1 MKHFGVQVGR
11 RLAGGVFLLVLLLG
25 MPRGGLGAPVD
36 YFGSLR
42 QRLAADGFD
51 PGRIT
56 HLYRDPKIAFET
68 RGVSMYF
75 VHSEG
80 RLNYDQFLAPAMIQ
94 RARTYMQAHGGVMGR
109 AERTYGV
116 DRQVITAILL
126 VETKLGSYV
135 GNRMVF
141 NTFSTMAA
149 LSDPVVRNALWREI
163 QGSTSLS
170 RAAYDAKALKKSS
183 WAYGE
188 LKSFLVY
195 AQRQGIDPL
204 SVKGS
209 YAGALGFCQFL
220 PSNALRLGRDG
231 NGDGRLDLFDHPDAI
246 MSVANYLKH
255 HGWRS
260 NLPEPDASKVIYS
273 YNHSRYYVST
283 VLRIAKKLK
292 G

>member
-1 MKHFGVQVGR
+1 M
-11 RLAGGVFLLVLLLG
+11 AGGVFLLVLLLG
-25 MPRGGLGAPVD
+25 LPQASLGASGD
-36 YFGSLR
+36 YFSSLR

-51 PGRIT
+51 SDRIMY
-56 HLYRDPKIAFET
+56 LYRNPRTAFET

-80 RLNYDQFLAPAMIQ
+80 KLNYDQFLAPSMIR
-94 RARTYMQAHGGVMGR
+94 RARTYMQAHEVAMGR
-109 AERTYGV
+109 AERIYGV

-126 VETKLGSYV
+126 VETKLGAYV
-135 GNRMVF
+135 GNRLVF
-141 NTFSTMAA
+141 NTFSTMAS

-170 RAAYDAKALKKSS
+170 RAAYDAKALKKSA
-183 WAYGE
+183 WAYEE

-195 AQRQGIDPL
+195 TQRYGIDPL

-209 YAGALGFCQFL
+209 YAGALGYCQFL

-231 NGDGRLDLFDHPDAI
+231 NDDGRLDLFDHPDAI

-255 HGWRS
+255 HGWRR
-260 NLPEPDASKVIYS
+260 NLPESGAVKVIYS

-283 VLRIAKKLK
+283 VLKIAKELK

>member
-1 MKHFGVQVGR
+1 MKRFGFHVGWR
-11 RLAGGVFLLVLLLG
+11 VAGGVFLLVLLLG
-25 MPRGGLGAPVD
+25 QPRGGFGASVD

-42 QRLAADGFD
+42 KRLAADGFD

-56 HLYRDPKIAFET
+56 HLYRDPKISFET

-80 RLNYDQFLAPAMIQ
+80 KLNYDQFLAPPMI
-94 RARTYMQAHGGVMGR
+94 RKARIYMMNHDGVMGQ
-109 AERTYGV
+109 AERIYGV

-135 GNRMVF
+135 GNRLVF

-149 LSDPVVRNALWREI
+149 LSDPAVRNALWTEI
-163 QGSTSLS
+163 QENTTLS

-183 WAYGE
+183 WAYSE

-195 AQRQGIDPL
+195 SQRHAIDPL
-204 SVKGS
+204 TVKGS
-209 YAGALGFCQFL
+209 YAGALGLCQFL
-220 PSNALRLGRDG
+220 PSNVLKLGRDG
-231 NGDGRLDLFDHPDAI
+231 NGDGRLDLFDPPDAI
-246 MSVANYLKH
+246 MSVANYLNH
-255 HGWRS
+255 HGWRPG
-260 NLPEPDASKVIYS
+260 LPEATAAKVIYS

-283 VLRIAKKLK
+283 VLKIAKELK